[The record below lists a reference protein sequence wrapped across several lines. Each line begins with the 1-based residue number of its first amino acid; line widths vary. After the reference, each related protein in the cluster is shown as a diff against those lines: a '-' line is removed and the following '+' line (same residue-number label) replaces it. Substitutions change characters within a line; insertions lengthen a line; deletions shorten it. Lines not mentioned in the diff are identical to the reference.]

1 MSKTMNITD
10 FCDLHNIAWFPIEVD
25 MDKKKNKD
33 KYKDLPAYKQNP
45 TYPTK
50 NLTGYTPK
58 NNDFKMID
66 PEIITKRQSKLDKCN
81 MIAYDTTDIPNID
94 IDMLDSNLYPKENY
108 DFIKD
113 VITKQPYLRSLSVN
127 CGKKQGKHIFFK
139 TELPYVG
146 KKTRQT
152 NLKDIEIMSG
162 QWCWA
167 NKTQDVVIPEKF
179 EMVNEDIMK
188 ICLDT
193 NQWVKVG
200 KDEDKNVV
208 KKKIKRKLKIVKKPA
223 VIEEKVSG
231 AKSEIEDICNIIDNK
246 YFDNHND
253 YIRIIWALKFT
264 NPELKDLA
272 CELSKKHKK
281 THSQT
286 KFDSTWDSPK
296 NEGITKATLYYY
308 AKKSDFKNFQKIISK
323 YYLDHSDNSFALTFI
338 RLQTENLVFK
348 DLQTYIFIKNAWY
361 KQDKECYQLQAMI
374 TKELDKIVEE
384 KIFDLGQRIFAEQKK
399 DNCDNDIIDN
409 LHAKRDTFIK
419 MSKNIRSASGCKNIS
434 KKVMQLLSVEDFE
447 NVEFDNMPDILPF
460 KTQYYDLT
468 SGELKY
474 YKASNYV
481 LTKLSY
487 DFEKVSND
495 DLSYIDKLFN
505 QIFTNPD
512 IRNDYKHILSTTL
525 FGRPVD
531 KFIIANGDGGN
542 GKSVLHELLIE
553 GLEEGKLAYV
563 APVSVILNKIKQG
576 NNPEVANMH
585 NKRLT
590 LYREPN
596 ESELIDIGTLKELTG
611 SKQINARLNYSNDM
625 QTILKS
631 THILEA
637 NQKPKMKGRMDN
649 SVFRRLID
657 IEFSSTF
664 TFDDEQIKENPETYF
679 KADPYLRSQEFKE
692 KYKFALLQYL
702 INYIQKYDN
711 NGLKVYEEIKM
722 SEYTTD
728 RTKNYIANS
737 DFVSTFTKQEITS
750 TADKTKFVKIADLV
764 AIMKRSEEYVNM
776 SKEERRKYTSGYFK
790 ETIMKHALFKK
801 SYKEKF
807 QYKLT
812 DNEGIEKKTSVRS
825 VLVGYILN
833 EEDDDE

>member
-1 MSKTMNITD
+1 
-10 FCDLHNIAWFPIEVD
+10 
-25 MDKKKNKD
+25 
-33 KYKDLPAYKQNP
+33 
-45 TYPTK
+45 
-50 NLTGYTPK
+50 
-58 NNDFKMID
+58 
-66 PEIITKRQSKLDKCN
+66 
-81 MIAYDTTDIPNID
+81 
-94 IDMLDSNLYPKENY
+94 
-108 DFIKD
+108 
-113 VITKQPYLRSLSVN
+113 
-127 CGKKQGKHIFFK
+127 
-139 TELPYVG
+139 
-146 KKTRQT
+146 
-152 NLKDIEIMSG
+152 
-162 QWCWA
+162 
-167 NKTQDVVIPEKF
+167 
-179 EMVNEDIMK
+179 
-188 ICLDT
+188 
-193 NQWVKVG
+193 
-200 KDEDKNVV
+200 
-208 KKKIKRKLKIVKKPA
+208 
-223 VIEEKVSG
+223 
-231 AKSEIEDICNIIDNK
+231 
-246 YFDNHND
+246 
-253 YIRIIWALKFT
+253 
-264 NPELKDLA
+264 
-272 CELSKKHKK
+272 
-281 THSQT
+281 
-286 KFDSTWDSPK
+286 
-296 NEGITKATLYYY
+296 
-308 AKKSDFKNFQKIISK
+308 
-323 YYLDHSDNSFALTFI
+323 
-338 RLQTENLVFK
+338 
-348 DLQTYIFIKNAWY
+348 
-361 KQDKECYQLQAMI
+361 
-374 TKELDKIVEE
+374 
-384 KIFDLGQRIFAEQKK
+384 
-399 DNCDNDIIDN
+399 
-409 LHAKRDTFIK
+409 
-419 MSKNIRSASGCKNIS
+419 
-434 KKVMQLLSVEDFE
+434 
-447 NVEFDNMPDILPF
+447 
-460 KTQYYDLT
+460 
-468 SGELKY
+468 
-474 YKASNYV
+474 
-481 LTKLSY
+481 
-487 DFEKVSND
+487 
-495 DLSYIDKLFN
+495 
-505 QIFTNPD
+505 
-512 IRNDYKHILSTTL
+512 
-525 FGRPVD
+525 
-531 KFIIANGDGGN
+531 
-542 GKSVLHELLIE
+542 
-553 GLEEGKLAYV
+553 
-563 APVSVILNKIKQG
+563 
-576 NNPEVANMH
+576 MH